1 MKNNL
6 TGKRKLSHSQNFL
19 KNPEFVK
26 GLIDKTGIDAND
38 LVVEI
43 GSGRGIITEL
53 LANKARRVIGVELDD
68 RLFADLRKRFQKYPN
83 VEIIRA
89 DFLKWELP
97 PEPYKVFSNIPFNMT
112 TDIVIKL
119 LSAGNPPT
127 VAYLVMQDK
136 AAERFIGDP
145 LSKNTQ
151 MSILLKPYFEMAI
164 VARIDKKQFVPVPQ
178 VDAVLVMF
186 KRREMPLVEPQLT
199 QLFRDFVVY
208 GYNQWKPT
216 VLEAFEK
223 IFSHKQ
229 RVILEKKADI
239 RGATPR
245 DLNLGQWL
253 VLFAAF
259 VDYVSGDKKAA
270 VEGAEERLKKQQE
283 QLQKQFR
290 TRWYNLWYNIH

>member
-1 MKNNL
+1 MKNSL
-6 TGKRKLSHSQNFL
+6 DGKRKLPHSQNFL

-26 GLIDKTGIDAND
+26 SLLDKTDIGAND

-43 GSGRGIITEL
+43 GPGRGIITEL
-53 LANKARRVIGVELDD
+53 LANTASSVIGVEIDD
-68 RLFADLRKRFQKYPN
+68 RLFVDLRKQFQEYPN
-83 VEIIRA
+83 VEIIKA

-97 PEPYKVFSNIPFNMT
+97 PKPYKVFSNIPFNMT
-112 TDIVIKL
+112 TDIVTKL
-119 LSAGNPPT
+119 LRAGNPPT

-151 MSILLKPYFEMAI
+151 MSILLKPYFEMAV

-178 VDAVLVMF
+178 VGAVLAMF
-186 KRREMPLVEPQLT
+186 KRREMSLVEPLLA

-216 VLEAFEK
+216 VLESFEK

-229 RVILEKKADI
+229 RVVLEKKVDI
-239 RGATPR
+239 RDATPK
-245 DLNLGQWL
+245 DLNLDQWL

-259 VDYVSGDKKAA
+259 VDYISDDKKA
-270 VEGAEERLKKQQE
+270 VVGGAEERLKKQQKK
-283 QLQKQFR
+283 LQKQFR
-290 TRWYNLWYNIH
+290 TR

>member
-1 MKNNL
+1 MKNSL
-6 TGKRKLSHSQNFL
+6 TGKRKLFHSQNFL
-19 KNPEFVK
+19 KSPNFVK

-43 GSGRGIITEL
+43 GPGKGVITKL
-53 LANKARRVIGVELDD
+53 LANKAGRVIGVEIDD
-68 RLFADLRKRFQKYPN
+68 GLFADLRKQFQEYPN

-119 LSAGNPPT
+119 LSTGNPPMVT
-127 VAYLVMQDK
+127 YLVMQDK

-151 MSILLKPYFEMAI
+151 MSILLKPHFEMAI

-178 VDAVLVMF
+178 VSAVLAMF
-186 KRREMPLVEPQLT
+186 KRREAPLVKPQLT

-229 RVILEKKADI
+229 RAVLEKTANI
-239 RGATPR
+239 RGAKPR
-245 DLNLGQWL
+245 DLNLDQWL
-253 VLFAAF
+253 VLFTAF
-259 VDYVSGDKKAA
+259 VDHVSDDKKDT
-270 VEGAEERLKKQQE
+270 VEGAEERLKKQQGK
-283 QLQKQFR
+283 LQKQFR
-290 TRWYNLWYNIH
+290 TR